1 MIFFPHQA
9 IFIPPPPPGVGGY
22 FPIYRPLLKIVS
34 LLLRLEHGFGL

>member
-1 MIFFPHQA
+1 
-9 IFIPPPPPGVGGY
+9 VGGY